1 MVNNMLLFEPQIER
15 LPDHYPWCQDFIE
28 AMQAGFWTAK
38 KFTFDTDVVDFDLH
52 MTDEEREMVKRCLA
66 AIAQIEV
73 AVKEFWKRLGDHFPH
88 PSIKDLGI
96 TMAYIEVIHNNAY
109 EKLLKKLGLINVF
122 KENMDV
128 PAIAGRVAYLNKHN
142 SKPYDKDDKKQY
154 LYSLIL
160 FTLFVENVSLFSQFY
175 IILWLNR
182 FDKRLKDAA
191 QQVKYTRNEELL
203 HGQAGSMLINVARKQ
218 YPELFDAEMEERILS
233 ESREAF
239 KAECNLIDWMI
250 GDLEKVGFDER
261 DNERLLNAEVLK
273 VFLADRFNQ
282 SLTAIG
288 YKPQFETDEKLLEH
302 TFWMTEGLY
311 APAKVDFFHSEPT
324 EYSQED
330 TADDD
335 NF

>member
-1 MVNNMLLFEPQIER
+1 MLLFEPQVER
-15 LPDHYPWCQDFIE
+15 LPDHYPWAQAYIE

-38 KFTFDTDVVDFDLH
+38 KFTFDTDDTDFRLH
-52 MTDEEREMVKRCLA
+52 FTDEERQLVTRVAA

-73 AVKEFWKRLGDHFPH
+73 NVKEFWKRLGDYLPH

-109 EKLLKKLGLINVF
+109 EKLLKKLGLIDVF
-122 KENMDV
+122 KENMKV
-128 PAIAGRVAYLNKHN
+128 PALAGRVAYLTKH
-142 SKPYDKDDKKQY
+142 STKTYTADERKQY
-154 LYSLIL
+154 IYSLIL
-160 FTLFVENVSLFSQFY
+160 FTLFVENVSLFTQFY

-182 FDKRLKDAA
+182 FEKRLKDTA

-203 HGQAGSMLINVARKQ
+203 HGQAGSQIINTLRVQ
-218 YPELFDAEMEERILS
+218 YPNLFDAEMEERVLS
-233 ESREAF
+233 ESKEAF

-250 GDLEKVGFDER
+250 GDMEKIGYDDKDQE
-261 DNERLLNAEVLK
+261 NILNAAVLK
-273 VFLADRFNQ
+273 EFLADRFNQ
-282 SLTAIG
+282 SLAAIG
-288 YKPQFETDEKLLEH
+288 YPAQFEVDQDLLKH

-330 TADDD
+330 TSDDD
-335 NF
+335 EF